1 MLAKAA
7 KAKKNYRGET
17 TMHEELEKLDAETVR
32 GIEIGVR
39 EVLAFGDIDADDVD
53 WESDTPLPSP
63 FPQEKDSL
71 SQSVARERLGVQ

>member
-1 MLAKAA
+1 MEAA
-7 KAKKNYRGET
+7 KTKTSCRGET

-39 EVLAFGDIDADDVD
+39 EVLAFGDIDDDDVD
-53 WESDTPLPSP
+53 LDSDTPLPSP
-63 FPQEKDSL
+63 FPQEKDGL